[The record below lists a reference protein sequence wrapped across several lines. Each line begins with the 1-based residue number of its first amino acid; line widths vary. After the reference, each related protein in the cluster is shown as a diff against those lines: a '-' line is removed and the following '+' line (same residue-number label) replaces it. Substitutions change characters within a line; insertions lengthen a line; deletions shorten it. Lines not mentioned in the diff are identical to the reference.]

1 MELLCRVTD
10 ATGGGAAPPVDLA
23 VEVEGRSHTVA
34 DLALALR
41 RALPLA
47 ELSPG
52 DGATLSLSDSATLSL
67 GDGEPLDGSLLLAEV
82 GLVSGVELLL
92 GPSAPRAAPG
102 GVTHRAPGG
111 AARRDTRPASGLDL
125 VVACGPDVGTRV
137 SLVPGRHTLGRDPSC
152 WLTLSDPRLARVE
165 AELLVVA
172 DPVPGGADLAIVIGV
187 GSEAAGEP
195 LLVDGVVVDGPT
207 AVVPGQLVR
216 IGATTLRIEPAPV
229 PAGGRRPPPGA
240 RSAPVPLGDVA
251 FHRTPYFPDPVVAR
265 VVDPMGDIP
274 ERPEPVRFAWLAA
287 LAPLAMGVTMALLY
301 SPRFLII
308 TAFTP
313 VLALAGWL
321 DQRRRT
327 SQRFGRGA
335 ARYQSRLAARRVEI
349 AEARAA
355 ERRQRFASAP
365 DLAELALRAERR
377 SPDLWVRHRAAP
389 DVLDLRLGL
398 GFLPSAVQVRPETR
412 GDETL
417 RRELAE
423 ELAAGATLAQV
434 PVTVSLVDA
443 AVVALVGAPGDT
455 TALATS
461 LVLQAACLHSPE
473 DVVLVAATGAE
484 RRMEPWLK
492 WLPHTRAASS
502 PLAGGHLAHTGAA
515 LHQLLRELLV
525 VAEDRAANT
534 DRTLDRRW
542 PRLLAV
548 IDQALQPD
556 PALFARLAAL
566 APAAGLSIV
575 WLTSGTDRVPRQAVA
590 TVACRP
596 AVTAEPSTLSYTD
609 PDREDQ
615 PLTIERAS
623 ARFAHRLAGVLAPV
637 RDASS
642 ATASGALPRLVTLNQ
657 TLGVEQVTP
666 AWVAGRWV
674 ASAGNALRA
683 PVGLGPA
690 GQLVLDLVAQGPH
703 GLIGGTS
710 GAGKSELL
718 MSLVAGLVAWNP
730 PTRLNLLFVD
740 YKGGAGSDQFRHL
753 PHTVGYVTNLD
764 ALLARRALVSLRA
777 ELTRRMTLL
786 QGRAKDLAEM
796 LERHPDEAP
805 PSLVIVVDEFA
816 TLVKEV
822 PEFVAGVVDIAQ
834 RGRSLGIH
842 LLLATQRPSGAVN
855 ENILANTNLRIAL
868 RMLDGAESAS
878 VIGTTDAALIPTPLR
893 GRAFARLGPGQLV
906 PFQTA
911 WTGAPRQIAA
921 GPPPVIVRPFAAGS
935 PLPVV
940 APEPTPAPDGPPP
953 SAAAGPAGTQLDELL
968 AAVSAAAGQL
978 GLSRGRSPWL
988 DELPERVPLPAA
1000 PTVAGQEEATR
1011 WPVAIG
1017 LVDDP
1022 AAQAQYPAV
1031 VDLASGGG
1039 LLVLGTGG
1047 SGRTTALR
1055 TLAVAATLG
1064 PSPELVSQG
1073 VTGDGPAHQIE
1084 LAEGSAVTII
1094 ALDFASRELLA
1105 LGALPQCALAAAG
1118 DDLEAVTR
1126 AIALLDRLLG
1136 QRRAALATAARDGS
1150 AAPTFS
1156 RVLLVIDDYGNLA
1169 QTFEGAGASSQ
1180 LVGWLETLNRVIV
1193 DGRQV
1198 GIHTA
1203 LSASRRAVVKPGV
1216 LAAVANRL
1224 VLRQSDPAG
1233 YADAGLPPSVT
1244 TDLDLSPGRGFLNGP
1259 NLAQVASLTCGRESG
1274 RASEAAALRQLARE
1288 VTAPAG
1294 CPLPELAVP
1303 ALAIDAV
1310 LEADRAGGA
1319 SPPWMV
1325 VIGPTDLGHQPVRLD
1340 LTHDNL
1346 TVLGD
1351 PRSGRSTALISVGL
1365 QLAGAGIEVWAVGPS
1380 GSPLG
1385 TLSVAHRCLL
1395 GRAPAVAAGLAELVA
1410 ADDGTRRFL
1419 LIDDVDLLDEPV
1431 LDAAL
1436 GALLAR
1442 GLRWAASTTSLR
1454 GYSTCPLVQEMKKAR
1469 TVLYLQPPGSREVQ
1483 ELTGV
1488 NPRLRPGLPSTPGR
1502 GVLVANRLPRVVQ
1515 VARARGRQVVDPG
1528 PVSPSPAPDPPPA

>member
-10 ATGGGAAPPVDLA
+10 VTGDGGAAPVDLA

-34 DLALALR
+34 DLAQALR
-41 RALPLA
+41 RALPPSELA
-47 ELSPG
+47 PG
-52 DGATLSLSDSATLSL
+52 ASTTLALALA
-67 GDGEPLDGSLLLAEV
+67 DGEPLEGALPLAEV

-92 GPSAPRAAPG
+92 GRSAPRAAPG

-111 AARRDTRPASGLDL
+111 AARRAAAPASGPDL
-125 VVACGPDVGTRV
+125 VVASGPDVGTRV
-137 SLVPGRHTLGRDPSC
+137 PLVPGRHSLGRDPSC
-152 WLTLSDPRLARVE
+152 WLRLSDPRLARVE
-165 AELLVVA
+165 AELVVVA
-172 DPVPGGADLAIVIGV
+172 DPGPDGADLSIVIGL
-187 GSEAAGEP
+187 GPEAAGDV
-195 LLVDGVVVDGPT
+195 LVVDGVVIAGPV
-207 AVVPGQLVR
+207 AVFPGQLVG
-216 IGATTLRIEPAPV
+216 IGGTTLRIEPAPV
-229 PAGGRRPPPGA
+229 PPSTTLPAVLPAMLPSGERRQPTGAGSP
-240 RSAPVPLGDVA
+240 SAPLGDVV
-251 FHRTPYFPDPVVAR
+251 FHRTPYFPDPVVPCVLDA
-265 VVDPMGDIP
+265 MGDIP

-313 VLALAGWL
+313 VLALAGWI

-335 ARYQSRLAARRVEI
+335 ARYQIRLAARRAEI

-365 DLAELALRAERR
+365 DLAELARRAEHR

-389 DVLDLRLGL
+389 DVPDLRLGL

-412 GDETL
+412 GDEAL

-443 AVVALVGAPGDT
+443 VAVALVGAPGDT

-473 DVVLVAATGAE
+473 DVVLVAATAVE

-502 PLAGGHLAHTGAA
+502 PVAGAHLASTGAA
-515 LHQLLRELLV
+515 LHRLLRELLV

-542 PRLLAV
+542 PRLLVV

-556 PALFARLAAL
+556 PALFSRLAAL
-566 APAAGLSIV
+566 APAAGFSIV
-575 WLTSGTDRVPRQAVA
+575 WLTDRTDRVPRQVVA

-596 AVTAEPSTLSYTD
+596 AMAAEPSTLSYTD
-609 PDREDQ
+609 PAREDQ

-623 ARFAHRLAGVLAPV
+623 APFAHRVAAFLAPV

-657 TLGVEQVTP
+657 ALGVEQVTP
-666 AWVAGRWV
+666 AWVAGRWA
-674 ASAGNALRA
+674 ASAGYALPA

-690 GQLVLDLVAQGPH
+690 GPLVLDLVAQGPH

-718 MSLVAGLVAWNP
+718 MSLVAGLAAWNP

-777 ELTRRMTLL
+777 ELTRRMALL

-878 VIGTTDAALIPTPLR
+878 VIGTADAALIPTPLR
-893 GRAFARLGPGQLV
+893 GRGFARLGPGQLL

-911 WTGAPRQIAA
+911 WTGAPRPAAA

-935 PLPVV
+935 PPPAV
-940 APEPTPAPDGPPP
+940 ASEPAPAPGDPP
-953 SAAAGPAGTQLDELL
+953 SPSAGSGAAGTQLDDLL

-978 GLSRGRSPWL
+978 GLSPGRSPWL
-988 DELPERVPLPAA
+988 DELPERVPLPMSPAEA
-1000 PTVAGQEEATR
+1000 EEEATR

-1055 TLAVAATLG
+1055 TLAVAASHG
-1064 PSPELVSQG
+1064 P
-1073 VTGDGPAHQIE
+1073 
-1084 LAEGSAVTII
+1084 AVTIM

-1105 LGALPQCALAAAG
+1105 LGALPHCALAAAG

-1136 QRRAALATAARDGS
+1136 RRRAALAAAARDGS

-1203 LSASRRAVVKPGV
+1203 LSASRRVVVKPGV

-1233 YADAGLPPSVT
+1233 YADAGLSPSVT
-1244 TDLDLSPGRGFLNGP
+1244 VDLDLPPGRGFLNGP
-1259 NLAQVASLTCGRESG
+1259 TLAQVASLACGREPG
-1274 RASEAAALRQLARE
+1274 RDSEAAALRQLARE
-1288 VTAPAG
+1288 AGTPAG
-1294 CPLPELAVP
+1294 CPLPELGVP
-1303 ALAIDAV
+1303 ALPIDPV
-1310 LEADRAGGA
+1310 LDPGPHPDRTPGQ
-1319 SPPWMV
+1319 SPPWTV
-1325 VIGPTDLGHQPVRLD
+1325 VIGPADLSHQPVRLD
-1340 LTHDNL
+1340 LSHDNL

-1351 PRSGRSTALISVGL
+1351 PRSGRSTVLVSVGL
-1365 QLAGAGIEVWAVGPS
+1365 QLARAGIEVWAAGPP

-1385 TLSVAHRCLL
+1385 TLSLAHRCIL
-1395 GRAPAVAAGLAELVA
+1395 GRAPAVAAGLAELLA
-1410 ADDGTRRFL
+1410 ADDGPPRVL
-1419 LIDDVDLLDEPV
+1419 LIDDADLLDEPA
-1431 LDAAL
+1431 LDPPL

-1442 GLRWAASTTSLR
+1442 GLRWAASTASLR
-1454 GYSTCPLVQEMKKAR
+1454 GYSTNPLVQEMKKAR

-1483 ELTGV
+1483 EVTGV

-1502 GVLVANRLPRVVQ
+1502 GVLVVNRLPCVVQ
-1515 VARARGRQVVDPG
+1515 VARARGQQVVDPG
-1528 PVSPSPAPDPPPA
+1528 PVSPYPAPDPPPA

>member
-10 ATGGGAAPPVDLA
+10 VTGGGDASPVDLA

-41 RALPLA
+41 RALPSA

-52 DGATLSLSDSATLSL
+52 ESTTLSLGDSVTLSL
-67 GDGEPLDGSLLLAEV
+67 GDGEPLDGSLPLAEV

-92 GPSAPRAAPG
+92 GCSAPRAAPG

-111 AARRDTRPASGLDL
+111 AARRDATPSGYGLDL
-125 VVACGPDVGTRV
+125 VVASGPDVGTRV

-152 WLTLSDPRLARVE
+152 WLPLGDPRLARVE
-165 AELLVVA
+165 AELVVA
-172 DPVPGGADLAIVIGV
+172 DAVPGGAGPAIVIGV
-187 GSEAAGEP
+187 GSEAVGES
-195 LLVDGVVVDGPT
+195 LLVDGVAVDEPT
-207 AVVPGQLVR
+207 AVVPGQLL
-216 IGATTLRIEPAPV
+216 GTGGTTLRIEPAPMA
-229 PAGGRRPPPGA
+229 PATAPARGRRPSSPL
-240 RSAPVPLGDVA
+240 PLGDVA
-251 FHRTPYFPDPVVAR
+251 FHRTPYFPDPVVER
-265 VVDPMGDIP
+265 VLDAMGDIP
-274 ERPEPVRFAWLAA
+274 DRPEPVRFAWLAA

-313 VLALAGWL
+313 VLALASWV

-335 ARYQSRLAARRVEI
+335 ARYQARLVARRAEI
-349 AEARAA
+349 AAARAA

-365 DLAELALRAERR
+365 DLAELALRVERR

-398 GFLPSAVQVRPETR
+398 GSRPSAVQVRPETR
-412 GDETL
+412 GDEAL

-484 RRMEPWLK
+484 RRMGPWLN
-492 WLPHTRAASS
+492 WLPHTRATSS
-502 PLAGGHLAHTGAA
+502 PLAGGHLVHTGAA
-515 LHQLLRELLV
+515 LHRLLRELLV
-525 VAEDRAANT
+525 VAEDRAANN

-542 PRLLAV
+542 PRLLVV
-548 IDQALQPD
+548 IDQALLPD
-556 PALFARLAAL
+556 PALFSRLAAL

-575 WLTSGTDRVPRQAVA
+575 WLTSGMDRVPRQAVA
-590 TVACRP
+590 TVVCRP
-596 AVTAEPSTLSYTD
+596 AVTAEPSLLSFTD
-609 PDREDQ
+609 PGRDDQ
-615 PLTIERAS
+615 PLTIERVS
-623 ARFAHRLAGVLAPV
+623 AGFAQRLAGLLAPV

-642 ATASGALPRLVTLNQ
+642 VTASGALPRLVTLNQ
-657 TLGVEQVTP
+657 ALGVEHVTP
-666 AWVAGRWV
+666 AWVVGRWA
-674 ASAGNALRA
+674 ASAGNALPS

-690 GQLVLDLVAQGPH
+690 GPLVLDLVAQGPH

-718 MSLVAGLVAWNP
+718 MSLVAGLVAYNP
-730 PTRLNLLFVD
+730 PARLNLLFVD

-805 PSLVIVVDEFA
+805 SSLVIVVDEFA

-868 RMLDGAESAS
+868 RMLDGAESAG
-878 VIGTTDAALIPTPLR
+878 VIGTNDAALIPTPLR

-911 WTGAPRQIAA
+911 WTGAPRPAAA
-921 GPPPVIVRPFAAGS
+921 GPPPVIVRPFPAGS
-935 PLPVV
+935 PPL
-940 APEPTPAPDGPPP
+940 AAASEPTPAPDGTP
-953 SAAAGPAGTQLDELL
+953 SSSADSAPAATQLDELL
-968 AAVSAAAGQL
+968 AAVGAAAAQL
-978 GLSRGRSPWL
+978 GLSPGRSPWL
-988 DELPERVPLPAA
+988 DELPRSVPLPAV
-1000 PTVAGQEEATR
+1000 PEAGEEASGEETTTR

-1031 VDLASGGG
+1031 VDLGSGGG

-1055 TLAVAATLG
+1055 TLAVAAARG
-1064 PSPELVSQG
+1064 P
-1073 VTGDGPAHQIE
+1073 
-1084 LAEGSAVTII
+1084 AVTIM

-1105 LGALPQCALAAAG
+1105 LGALPHCALAAAG

-1136 QRRAALATAARDGS
+1136 QRRAALAAAARDGS

-1203 LSASRRAVVKPGV
+1203 LSASRRAVVKPGL

-1244 TDLDLSPGRGFLNGP
+1244 ADLDLPPGRGFLNGP
-1259 NLAQVASLTCGRESG
+1259 NLAQVASLAAGGRDPGRE
-1274 RASEAAALRQLARE
+1274 SEAAALRQLARE
-1288 VTAPAG
+1288 AAAPAG

-1303 ALAIDAV
+1303 ALPIDAV
-1310 LEADRAGGA
+1310 LEPATASDRAGGA
-1319 SPPWMV
+1319 SPPWTV
-1325 VIGPTDLGHQPVRLD
+1325 VIGPADLGHQPVSLD

-1351 PRSGRSTALISVGL
+1351 PRSGRSTALISVGR
-1365 QLAGAGIEVWAVGPS
+1365 QLARAGVEVWAVGPP

-1385 TLSVAHRCLL
+1385 ALAVAHRCIV
-1395 GRAPAVAAGLAELVA
+1395 GRAPAVAGGLAELVA
-1410 ADDGTRRFL
+1410 ADDGTPRFL
-1419 LIDDVDLLDEPV
+1419 LVDDVDVLEDPV

-1436 GALLAR
+1436 GALLAQ
-1442 GLRWAASTTSLR
+1442 GLRWAGSTASLR
-1454 GYSTCPLVQEMKKAR
+1454 GYSTNPVVQEMKKAR

-1483 ELTGV
+1483 EITGV

-1502 GVLVANRLPRVVQ
+1502 GVLIANRLPRVIQ
-1515 VARARGRQVVDPG
+1515 VARVGGGAVCDHRER
-1528 PVSPSPAPDPPPA
+1528 SRC